1 MQLDTVMQIVFGIS
15 ASLVAG
21 VGIWYTWHK
30 GKSSSFALGL
40 YPNIT
45 IGDPLLTPHPPG
57 RNVQSQ
63 QLPYYH
69 YHDSA
74 AGRVLWTRR
83 TRRAMFMEDDF
94 GSFAMAGFARPPNAH
109 VRQSRND
116 PAGSS
121 MRLTDDD

>member
-69 YHDSA
+69 YHESPE
-74 AGRVLWTRR
+74 GPVLWTRLTAR
-83 TRRAMFMEDDF
+83 SVSAEDDIE
-94 GSFAMAGFARPPNAH
+94 SFDMAALPRPPTAH
-109 VRQSRND
+109 VRELRNN
-116 PAGSS
+116 PAGSPKT
-121 MRLTDDD
+121 LTSDD